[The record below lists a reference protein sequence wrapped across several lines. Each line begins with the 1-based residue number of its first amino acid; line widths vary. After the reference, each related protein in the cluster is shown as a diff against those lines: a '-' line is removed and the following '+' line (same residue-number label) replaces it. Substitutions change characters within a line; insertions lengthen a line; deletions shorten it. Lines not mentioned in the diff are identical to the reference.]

1 MLDRKQRIDQE
12 LYERRIHLKEFYS
25 QKQGILELHNLI
37 VRSGVLSE
45 LEEGDTAL
53 HNYAIRKLEEIG
65 LLDEEGLDDLI
76 IFMLKQASSKRPPET
91 KEGEN

>member
-12 LYERRIHLKEFYS
+12 LYERRIHLKEFYL

-45 LEEGDTAL
+45 LEEGDIAL

-76 IFMLKQASSKRPPET
+76 IFMLKQTSNKRPPET